1 MKEPGGDGR
10 HRDED
15 GELSQKRSDP
25 VNKNLSTPVATSFR
39 PMSPARFGNRW
50 IWTLAPHLLDFLIF
64 LLVLL
69 LLAKGLVRL
78 RAQGLYRTVP
88 LYLLAFFNVYLSFRG
103 ITPCRLIIGLF
114 SLPSGSEPDHG
125 DILPGVSS
133 DSMDLSAAAGPV
145 GPPLQATF
153 ADLSYA
159 HESPLQKLDLYLPA
173 LEGGAAPLVIWI
185 HGGALRVGDKSSM
198 PRRNLGPPPKPRGRN
213 GPYQIQVPDV
223 AALTARGYA
232 VASLNYRL
240 GSWMVTA
247 AAPAIRDG
255 KAAVRFLRANAAKYG
270 LDPERFAVWGNSAG
284 GYMAAMMGA
293 TGDQATIFDE
303 QARGGAAVSSAVQAV
318 VVWFG
323 AEDRLLFPRLDIN
336 NYLPIAKTLP
346 PFRIVNGDADPV
358 ISPLQARRLHQGL
371 IKVGATSSLTILP
384 GAGHEDPVFMATQM
398 APTLAFLD
406 RTFGC

>member
-1 MKEPGGDGR
+1 M
-10 HRDED
+10 
-15 GELSQKRSDP
+15 
-25 VNKNLSTPVATSFR
+25 
-39 PMSPARFGNRW
+39 
-50 IWTLAPHLLDFLIF
+50 
-64 LLVLL
+64 
-69 LLAKGLVRL
+69 
-78 RAQGLYRTVP
+78 
-88 LYLLAFFNVYLSFRG
+88 
-103 ITPCRLIIGLF
+103 
-114 SLPSGSEPDHG
+114 
-125 DILPGVSS
+125 
-133 DSMDLSAAAGPV
+133 

-173 LEGGAAPLVIWI
+173 LEGGSAPLVIWI

-198 PRRNLGPPPKPRGRN
+198 PRRNFGPPPKPRGRS

-270 LDPERFAVWGNSAG
+270 LDPELFAVWGNSAG
-284 GYMAAMMGA
+284 GYIGAMMGA
-293 TGDQATIFDE
+293 TGDQATIFDDP
-303 QARGGAAVSSAVQAV
+303 ALGHAGVSSAVQAV
-318 VVWFG
+318 VVWYG
-323 AEDRLLFPRLDIN
+323 AEDRLLLPRLDIN

-358 ISPLQARRLHQGL
+358 ISARQARRLHQGL
-371 IKVGATSSLTILP
+371 IRAGATSSLTILP

-398 APTLAFLD
+398 APTFAFLD
-406 RTFGC
+406 RAFGR